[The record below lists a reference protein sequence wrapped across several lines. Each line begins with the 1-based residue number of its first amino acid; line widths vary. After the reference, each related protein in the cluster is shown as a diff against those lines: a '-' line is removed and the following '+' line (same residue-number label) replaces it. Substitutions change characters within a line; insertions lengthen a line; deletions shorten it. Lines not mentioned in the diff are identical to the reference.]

1 MQKLPDEWIDT
12 IFMALRA
19 TYGVAFD
26 RQFDCPPGEDPARF
40 YSNLKAWWKRD
51 LAPAIAAPHTIRYAL
66 DHLPAKVPNL
76 IEFKSLCWQAP
87 PLPRQEQIESGVKAD
102 PARVAAEIAKMRQVQ
117 ETSPKA
123 WAYRLK
129 QREEEGDKLTQ
140 AQRDMWRSALRI
152 TADEGDE

>member
-1 MQKLPDEWIDT
+1 MEKLPEEWVDT

-26 RQFDCPPGEDPARF
+26 RQFEPPTGSDENESKRF
-40 YSNLKAWWKRD
+40 YLNIKAWWKRD

-66 DHLPAKVPNL
+66 DHLPAKAPNL
-76 IEFKSLCWQAP
+76 IEFKALCWQAP
-87 PLPRQEQIESGVKAD
+87 PLPRQGQIENKVRAD
-102 PARVAAEIAKMRQVQ
+102 PSRVAAEMAKMRQVQ

-129 QREEEGDKLTQ
+129 EREEEGDRLTQ
-140 AQRDMWRSALRI
+140 AQRDMWRAALR
-152 TADEGDE
+152 EGSA